1 MMYQITQAGI
11 QHIPLIQELTN
22 QIWPAT
28 YLSILSQEQL
38 DYMIAMMYNTE
49 ELSRQLNS
57 DHTFLLIWDG
67 ESAIGFA
74 GYSPK
79 EETGIYKL
87 NKIYLHPDYQGKG
100 AGKLLLNAV
109 IDQVKAAGANVLEL
123 NVNRYNKAK
132 SFYEKIGF
140 EVFEEKDID
149 IGNGYW
155 MNDYV
160 MRKVL

>member
-1 MMYQITQAGI
+1 MYQITKAGT
-11 QHIPLIQELTN
+11 QHIPLIQALIN

-28 YLSILSQEQL
+28 YQSILSQEQQ

-57 DHTFLLIWDG
+57 DHTFLLIWD
-67 ESAIGFA
+67 EKSPIGFA

-79 EETGIYKL
+79 EVTGIYKL

-123 NVNRYNKAK
+123 NVNRYNKAR
-132 SFYEKIGF
+132 SFYEKVGF
-140 EVFEEKDID
+140 EVYEEKDID

-155 MNDYV
+155 MNDFV

>member
-1 MMYQITQAGI
+1 MMYQTTQATTKDI
-11 QHIPLIQELTN
+11 HIIQELIN

-28 YLSILSQEQL
+28 YGSILTQEQQ
-38 DYMIAMMYNTE
+38 DYMVAMMYNTE
-49 ELSRQLNS
+49 ELTKQLTS

-67 ESAIGFA
+67 ERAIGFA

-79 EETGIYKL
+79 EDAGIYKL

-100 AGKLLLNAV
+100 AGKFLINIV
-109 IDQVKAAGANVLEL
+109 MDEVKATGAQVLEL
-123 NVNRYNKAK
+123 NVNRYNKARY
-132 SFYEKIGF
+132 FYEKIGF
-140 EVFEEKDID
+140 EVFEEKDIN

-155 MNDYV
+155 MNDFV

>member
-1 MMYQITQAGI
+1 MYQTTQATTKDI
-11 QHIPLIQELTN
+11 HIIQELIN

-28 YLSILSQEQL
+28 YGSILTQEQQ
-38 DYMIAMMYNTE
+38 DYMVAMMYNTE
-49 ELSRQLNS
+49 ELTKQLTS

-67 ESAIGFA
+67 ERAIGFA

-79 EETGIYKL
+79 EDAGIYKL

-100 AGKLLLNAV
+100 AGKFLINIV
-109 IDQVKAAGANVLEL
+109 MDEVKATGAQVLEL
-123 NVNRYNKAK
+123 NVNRYNKARY
-132 SFYEKIGF
+132 FYEKIGF
-140 EVFEEKDID
+140 EVFEEKDIN

-155 MNDYV
+155 MNDFV

>member
-1 MMYQITQAGI
+1 MYQTTQATTKDI
-11 QHIPLIQELTN
+11 YIIQELIN

-28 YLSILSQEQL
+28 YGSILTQEQQ
-38 DYMIAMMYNTE
+38 DYMVAMMYNTE
-49 ELSRQLNS
+49 ELTKQLTS

-67 ESAIGFA
+67 ERAIGFA

-79 EETGIYKL
+79 EDAGIYKL

-100 AGKLLLNAV
+100 AGKFLINIV
-109 IDQVKAAGANVLEL
+109 MDEVKATGAQVLEL
-123 NVNRYNKAK
+123 NVNRYNKARY
-132 SFYEKIGF
+132 FYEKIGF
-140 EVFEEKDID
+140 EVFEEKDIN

-155 MNDYV
+155 MNDFV

>member
-1 MMYQITQAGI
+1 MMYQITHATT
-11 QHIPLIQELTN
+11 QHIPIIQELTN

-28 YLSILSQEQL
+28 YLSILTQEQL

-49 ELSRQLNS
+49 ELTRQLTSN
-57 DHTFLLIWDG
+57 HTFLLIWDD
-67 ESAIGFA
+67 ERAIGFA

-79 EETGIYKL
+79 EEAGMYKL

-100 AGKLLLNAV
+100 AGKFLLNIV
-109 IDQVKAAGANVLEL
+109 IDEVKATGATMLEL
-123 NVNRYNKAK
+123 NVNKYNKARF
-132 SFYEKIGF
+132 FYEKIGF
-140 EVFEEKDID
+140 EVYEEKDID

-155 MNDYV
+155 MNDFV

>member
-1 MMYQITQAGI
+1 MYQITHATT
-11 QHIPLIQELTN
+11 QHIPIIQELTN

-28 YLSILSQEQL
+28 YLSILTQEQL

-49 ELSRQLNS
+49 ELTKQLTSN
-57 DHTFLLIWDG
+57 HTFLLIWDG
-67 ESAIGFA
+67 ERAIGFA

-79 EETGIYKL
+79 EEAGMYKL

-100 AGKLLLNAV
+100 AGKFLLNIV
-109 IDQVKAAGANVLEL
+109 MNEVKATGAQVLEL
-123 NVNRYNKAK
+123 NVNKYNKARY
-132 SFYEKIGF
+132 FYEKIGF
-140 EVFEEKDID
+140 EVYEEKDID

-155 MNDYV
+155 MNDFV

>member
-1 MMYQITQAGI
+1 MYQTTQATT
-11 QHIPLIQELTN
+11 QDIPIIQELIN

-28 YLSILSQEQL
+28 YESILTQEQQ
-38 DYMIAMMYNTE
+38 DYMVAMMYNTE
-49 ELSRQLNS
+49 ELTQQLTS

-67 ESAIGFA
+67 ERAIGFA

-79 EETGIYKL
+79 EEAGIYKL

-100 AGKLLLNAV
+100 AGKFLINIV
-109 IDQVKAAGANVLEL
+109 MDEVKATGAQVLEL
-123 NVNRYNKAK
+123 NVNRYNKARY
-132 SFYEKIGF
+132 FYEKIGF

-149 IGNGYW
+149 VGNGYW
-155 MNDYV
+155 MNDFV